1 MMNNNKMISSP
12 SERLSALS
20 DSFKDVLKTGQR
32 YVKLLDQLAETDD
45 AREMLLATN
54 ELVKLDLHNAFID
67 FPQHYQA
74 ADYYLIFMGRLL
86 EKHGIDAVQI
96 SENARHE
103 FIARIEPI
111 ADSDSFKFTV
121 DGSEAAFTE
130 QGEQEPLFYLDLT
143 NRFFQFNNEAL
154 VNHFIVHAL
163 QKHTDLELRDAVK
176 PLIAFAEELQ
186 DDLDFTI
193 NLGILNTDNGEHF
206 KLARPELDLT
216 VIDRL
221 FVATAENDYMLMNL
235 PHNNGAELVLD
246 QGIKL
251 DIAFDPDDYSQQ
263 WFFAVKDPSSRVSF
277 FDTLLHYH
285 LIRKWYLDNRG
296 ELAVRSDKFVLA
308 GNEEDTAAGDEISE
322 QEYEQPTEVFTPN
335 QEDGDEDNDEAK

>member
-1 MMNNNKMISSP
+1 MMNNSKMISSP
-12 SERLSALS
+12 SEQLSALA
-20 DSFKDVLKTGQR
+20 DSFKDVLKIGQR
-32 YVKLLDQLAETDD
+32 YVNLLDQLAKTDD
-45 AREMLLATN
+45 AREMLSATT

-67 FPQHYQA
+67 FPQHYHA

-86 EKHGIDAVQI
+86 EKHGINAVQI
-96 SENARHE
+96 SENSRHE

-111 ADSDSFKFTV
+111 ADSDSFKFSV
-121 DGSEAAFTE
+121 AGGEAAFTE
-130 QGEQEPLFYLDLT
+130 QGEQEPLFYLDLA

-154 VNHFIVHAL
+154 VNYFIIHAL
-163 QKHTDLELRDAVK
+163 QKHTDLELRDAIK

-193 NLGILNTDNGEHF
+193 NLGILNTDNEEQF
-206 KLARPELDLT
+206 KLARPDLDLT

-235 PHNNGAELVLD
+235 PRNNGAELVLD

-251 DIAFDPDDYSQQ
+251 NVAFDPDDYSQQ
-263 WFFAVKDPSSRVSF
+263 WFFAVKDPGSRVSF

-285 LIRKWYLDNRG
+285 LIRQWYLDNRE
-296 ELAVRSDKFVLA
+296 ELAVRSDKFVIA
-308 GNEEDTAAGDEISE
+308 NEDEEASAEPQE
-322 QEYEQPTEVFTPN
+322 QEYEYPTEVFTPN
-335 QEDGDEDNDEAK
+335 HKDGGEENDDAG